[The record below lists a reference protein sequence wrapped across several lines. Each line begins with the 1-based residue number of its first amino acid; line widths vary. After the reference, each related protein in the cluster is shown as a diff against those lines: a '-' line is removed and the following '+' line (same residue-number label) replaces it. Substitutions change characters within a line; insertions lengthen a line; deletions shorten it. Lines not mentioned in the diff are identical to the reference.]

1 MKYTF
6 IFIFAFLLSAC
17 TEKSIEDRAL
27 EQLKSTMKEMLT
39 NPDDATLSGV
49 RTVYQTDSLCV
60 IDFTIKAKN
69 GLGMMINQ
77 DIEYLYID
85 KEKMSNPELNGQ
97 LEGYYMIGFLGDI
110 TYKLEILKKEKEYK
124 KFVDAGFNPE
134 DVLESNVFSV
144 SEKYHDELLNYSN
157 LSPYHPQLKDEL
169 IFSAAWLKIEI
180 NGREVNNDTKEI
192 KL

>member
-1 MKYTF
+1 
-6 IFIFAFLLSAC
+6 
-17 TEKSIEDRAL
+17 
-27 EQLKSTMKEMLT
+27 MLT